1 LRATIDGALPTMI
14 DEVLISDLKIDASR
28 QSRAVAAAAVK
39 RHLKGGKCRWKR
51 ACLLC
56 QPPE

>member
-1 LRATIDGALPTMI
+1 MIDGALPTMI

-28 QSRAVAAAAVK
+28 QSRAVAAAAAS